1 MLRVGIK
8 EKWVTLPFQLLSGPF
23 QTGVQEVAETFASIP
38 ALHALDVVGLDH
50 LLNRLVAGGS
60 A

>member
-1 MLRVGIK
+1 M
-8 EKWVTLPFQLLSGPF
+8 TLPFQLLSGPF